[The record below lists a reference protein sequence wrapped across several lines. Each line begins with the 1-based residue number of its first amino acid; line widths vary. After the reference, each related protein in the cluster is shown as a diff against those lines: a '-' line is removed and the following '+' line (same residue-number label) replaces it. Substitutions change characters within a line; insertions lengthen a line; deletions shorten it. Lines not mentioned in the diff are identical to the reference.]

1 MGAPE
6 TQPLA
11 LRQEVFATTPPNISL
26 QRITL
31 LCFALST
38 VAFVILERASL
49 TVQPAFAQDTVLK
62 SYCASDTGQ
71 PVVYFSQVF
80 DTGLHKY
87 GFHDD
92 RPLANEFNEYL
103 KGRFDF
109 KGNEDHPVG
118 CPLFDSVSQGE
129 ASKRDFQ
136 NQMRQANKQ
145 LVEVK
150 WGYTPNEVEIALSA
164 APRTEKEAN
173 GPPRPRPTHTW
184 CLSDTYQG
192 AVYSTGPFDTDQNWA
207 QWYQGF
213 NRFLKEKYSFP
224 GRVEC
229 KVTTLSDARRL
240 MNARIEGA
248 RAAGR
253 KVVDTGWRY
262 DPNAAA
268 VQKATPRD
276 DDPEPAPRRPAAP
289 SASQDARAAATKEI
303 PDSQAYCHKDP
314 VVSAFFNCQYF
325 SRSVYNYRIAH
336 PGDAQS
342 IASLVAGE
350 KLNLSECIDNMRVM
364 FWVRDRAAA
373 QKLSPQV
380 TNCAVQNVIAAFY
393 KKPQASHLQE
403 FYKAAVAA
411 CSK

>member
-1 MGAPE
+1 M
-6 TQPLA
+6 
-11 LRQEVFATTPPNISL
+11 TPHNSFR
-26 QRITL
+26 QRITV

-38 VAFVILERASL
+38 VAFIMLERTSL
-49 TVQPAFAQDTVLK
+49 NVQPTFAQDAVLK

-71 PVVYFSQVF
+71 PVVYFSEVF
-80 DTGLHKY
+80 DTRLHKY

-92 RPLANEFNEYL
+92 RPIANEFNEYL

-109 KGNEDHPVG
+109 KGNENYPVG

-129 ASKRDFQ
+129 ASKRDLQ

-145 LVEVK
+145 LVEVN
-150 WGYTPNEVEIALSA
+150 WGYTPNEAEIALSA
-164 APRTEKEAN
+164 APRTEHEAT

-184 CLSDTYQG
+184 CFSESFHGTF
-192 AVYSTGPFDTDQNWA
+192 YSTGPVATDANYA
-207 QWYQGF
+207 EWYRGF
-213 NRFLKEKYSFP
+213 SQFLKNKYSFP
-224 GRVEC
+224 GRIDC
-229 KVTTLSDARRL
+229 KVTTLDDAHRL

-262 DPNAAA
+262 DPTAAA
-268 VQKATPRD
+268 VPKAAPKD
-276 DDPEPAPRRPAAP
+276 DDPEPAPQRPAAP
-289 SASQDARAAATKEI
+289 PPSQQAREAATREI
-303 PDSQAYCHKDP
+303 PDSSAYCQKDP
-314 VVSAFFNCQYF
+314 ALSAFFNCQYF
-325 SRSVYNYRIAH
+325 SRSVYSYRIAH
-336 PGDAQS
+336 PGDTQS

-364 FWVRDRAAA
+364 FWVRDRAAS

-380 TNCAVQNVIAAFY
+380 TNCAVQNVITTLY
-393 KKPQASHLQE
+393 KKPQVSHLQE
-403 FYKAAVAA
+403 FYKEAVTA